1 MIMKQYIF
9 KGLLAAALCVGMT
22 GCGDSFLDTDYYR
35 GIDVDGGLNSAK
47 NVSIALTGAYNALF
61 ERYAAGNYAT
71 MIGDIPT
78 DLSYWNNLTGHWDG
92 IYRYSVTTTD
102 NYLDYIWEYGYKV
115 ADYSSRI
122 IKAGNEIYADA
133 TETDK
138 LTLDQCMA
146 EAYALR
152 AYAYLYMTNVY
163 GHQIK
168 VNGRDYSDKP
178 GIVISEEPIA
188 ALTHVERSNVGQC
201 YDQIVRDLKR
211 SLEHFEKAGGDRGDK
226 CYMNVAAVEGLLAR
240 VSLYMEN
247 WQDAKTYAAEAIADG
262 GVASLTY
269 TADGYH
275 SLYNGGSSNTE
286 SYFYLDINPSNNW
299 SANSCGTLWTTYNF
313 SPSPKLQAMYG
324 DQDVRTAIMAMGPTS
339 KPGVPVYAGGKFSH
353 YSSNNPAYATNYLV
367 NAPEMYLI
375 LAEANLKLNDLGAA
389 QQALLVV
396 AKRNLAITSV
406 SDLPGDAAGL
416 YAFLKDERARELF
429 QEGLR
434 LWDLRRWGDPAQVE
448 AYNAPNIAFRYNN
461 YDISN
466 LVYPIPESEI
476 NANWGV
482 TQTEGWA
489 ETFPK

>member
-1 MIMKQYIF
+1 MKKYIF

-22 GCGDSFLDTDYYR
+22 GCGDSFLDTEYYR

-78 DLSYWNNLTGHWDG
+78 DLSYWNTLTGHWDG
-92 IYRYSVTTTD
+92 IYRYSITSND
-102 NYLDYIWEYGYKV
+102 LYLDYIWEYGYKV

-122 IKAGNEIYADA
+122 IKASKDIYEGS
-133 TETDK
+133 TESDK
-138 LTLDQCMA
+138 LLLDQCMA

-152 AYAYLYMTNVY
+152 GYAYLYMTNVY

-168 VNGRDYSDKP
+168 VNGKDFSDKQ

-188 ALTHVERSNVGQC
+188 ALSTVERSTVGQC
-201 YDQIVRDLKR
+201 YNQILADLKN
-211 SLEHFEKAGGDRGDK
+211 SLDHFTKAGGDRNDK

-240 VSLYMEN
+240 VNLYMEN
-247 WQDAKTYAAEAIADG
+247 WQEAKNYATKAIADG
-262 GVASLTY
+262 GVTALTY
-269 TADGYH
+269 TAEGYH
-275 SLYNGGSSNTE
+275 NLYNGGSSNTE
-286 SYFYLDINPSNNW
+286 SYFYLDINASQNW

-324 DQDVRTAIMAMGPTS
+324 DEDVRTSIMDMAANS
-339 KPGVPVYAGGKFSH
+339 KPDVPVYAGGKFSH
-353 YSSNNPAYATNYLV
+353 YSSKNPAYATNYLV

-375 LAEANLKLNDLGAA
+375 LAEANLKLNDLNAA
-389 QQALLVV
+389 KEALLVV

-406 SDLPGDAAGL
+406 SDLPGDASAL

-448 AYNAPNIAFRYNN
+448 AYNAPNIAYRYNN

-482 TQTEGWA
+482 TQTDGWA
-489 ETFPK
+489 GTLPK